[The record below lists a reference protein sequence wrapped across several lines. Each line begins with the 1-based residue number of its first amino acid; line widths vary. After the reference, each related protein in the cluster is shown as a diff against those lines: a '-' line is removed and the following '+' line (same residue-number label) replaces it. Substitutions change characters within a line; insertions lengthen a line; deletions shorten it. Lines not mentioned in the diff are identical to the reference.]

1 MGINLFWFYERKLK
15 TSNLINIVN
24 TMFLDVNESKNSQ
37 KIIDKCPVKKYTYS
51 SLKHILEIGFKTHK
65 YGGFK
70 K

>member
-1 MGINLFWFYERKLK
+1 
-15 TSNLINIVN
+15 
-24 TMFLDVNESKNSQ
+24 MFSDVNESKNSQ